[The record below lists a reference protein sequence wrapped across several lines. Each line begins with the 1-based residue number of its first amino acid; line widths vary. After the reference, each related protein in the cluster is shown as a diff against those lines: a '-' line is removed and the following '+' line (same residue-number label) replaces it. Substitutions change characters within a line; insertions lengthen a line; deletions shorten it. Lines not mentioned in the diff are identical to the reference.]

1 LPPDAGKLGNA
12 ATKRKADARAAD
24 IAPIIAEL
32 QEAGAT
38 SLRAIVAG
46 LNERG
51 VQTPRGGE
59 WSAAQVMRVL
69 ARGLGSSGPFA
80 DIRVAA

>member
-51 VQTPRGGE
+51 VPTP
-59 WSAAQVMRVL
+59 
-69 ARGLGSSGPFA
+69 
-80 DIRVAA
+80 